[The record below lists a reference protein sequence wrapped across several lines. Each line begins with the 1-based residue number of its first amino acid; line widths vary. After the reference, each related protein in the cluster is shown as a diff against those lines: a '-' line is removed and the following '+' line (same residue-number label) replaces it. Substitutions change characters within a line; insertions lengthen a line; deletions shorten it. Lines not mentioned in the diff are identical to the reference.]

1 MCQQVIFPAARLHN
15 LILLNARQVTPKL
28 LKLTA
33 SLASPALAKGLG
45 MEGTS
50 TELLPEK
57 ASDLG
62 LGPLICNQHIDRHK
76 SLYCI
81 SCTAATLKLAQS
93 AVAGATEANLAQ
105 GPHSAGQAAAC
116 RTGA

>member
-15 LILLNARQVTPKL
+15 LILLNARQVTSKL
-28 LKLTA
+28 LELTA
-33 SLASPALAKGLG
+33 SLASSALAKGLG

-62 LGPLICNQHIDRHK
+62 LGPLICTQHMIVIK
-76 SLYCI
+76 VSI
-81 SCTAATLKLAQS
+81 AFPAQ
-93 AVAGATEANLAQ
+93 LQ
-105 GPHSAGQAAAC
+105 
-116 RTGA
+116 R